1 MHSFRE
7 RRSDVFFFEV
17 SEPMRGCDGRF
28 RSTNQLKQC
37 SAEAEAQLGSLMQT
51 CQG

>member
-1 MHSFRE
+1 M
-7 RRSDVFFFEV
+7 FFEA
-17 SEPMRGCDGRF
+17 SELMRGCDGTSRF

-37 SAEAEAQLGSLMQT
+37 SAEAEAQLGGLMQT